1 MLSVRRGE
9 DVLLLTLR
17 TTKRP
22 AETPDP
28 GSAVQID
35 TLESGRI
42 LVSNPDVGVVGDV
55 PNLELN
61 VELRLGAVDGD
72 SPEVFGDVRS
82 LAADDRGTI
91 YVADVQA
98 AEIRVFDSQGRSLR
112 RFGRRGEGPG
122 LRRLDRRMGP
132 SVSSI
137 RIGKLPDILPGF
149 NNFIPSLSSP
159 NMGPESDATVSVSR
173 SPLIE
178 P

>member
-1 MLSVRRGE
+1 M
-9 DVLLLTLR
+9 LLLTLR

-91 YVADVQA
+91 YVADVQGGG
-98 AEIRVFDSQGRSLR
+98 DP
-112 RFGRRGEGPG
+112 RFRFPKPFLEAIWAPRRGAGA
-122 LRRLDRRMGP
+122 
-132 SVSSI
+132 
-137 RIGKLPDILPGF
+137 
-149 NNFIPSLSSP
+149 
-159 NMGPESDATVSVSR
+159 ATAGS
-173 SPLIE
+173 E
-178 P
+178 DGTECF